1 MKFVPKA
8 LLLTLV
14 LVVFVSV
21 AFCQDYPEETEEAS
35 TAQSSFQEGIVD
47 GKNDAKGHYLYAIYG
62 CIWGPGGI
70 VNAAIHPPR
79 PDPQKVILLEQ
90 TKGTDYASAYSS
102 SFRKESRKKNLQIA
116 TVACGVNLVVVYISY
131 QILRA
136 YGEALSG

>member
-1 MKFVPKA
+1 MRPVSKA
-8 LLLTLV
+8 LLLTLA
-14 LVVFVSV
+14 LIAFASV
-21 AFCQDYPEETEEAS
+21 AFCQDYLPETDV
-35 TAQSSFQEGIVD
+35 TQSAEDSFQEGTVD

-116 TVACGVNLVVVYISY
+116 TVACGVNLVVVCISY

-136 YGEALSG
+136 YGEGLSG